1 MNNTAK
7 SLTGSMHDRAD
18 ANNLFNAKQVQKQMD
33 FQERMSSTAHQR
45 EVKDLIAAGLNP
57 ILSANGG
64 ASTPSGSAA
73 SADTS
78 TSALEAQLGAQI
90 EMNKANIESAQKIA
104 KMQNDLNR
112 ELGYAQLKNNKTIAN
127 INAGASI
134 YNSDNATSASEY
146 NTDMSYAAQTGNITV
161 GPVKF
166 NAQLLKNIYNKLTE
180 GYNPS
185 SSSAKSAANKHNSR
199 HKR

>member
-1 MNNTAK
+1 MSSAK
-7 SLTGSMHDRAD
+7 TITSIHDRAD
-18 ANNLFNAKQVQKQMD
+18 YNNAFSAQQVQKQMD
-33 FQERMSSTAHQR
+33 FQEKMSNTAHQR
-45 EVKDLIAAGLNP
+45 EVQDLIKAGLNP

-64 ASTPSGSAA
+64 ASTPSGGVA

-104 KMQNDLNR
+104 QMQNDLNR

-134 YNSDNATSASEY
+134 YNSEQSSSASRY
-146 NTDMSYAAQTGNITV
+146 NADMSYAAQTGNISV
-161 GPVKF
+161 GPVKL
-166 NAQLLKNIYNKLTE
+166 NAELLKNIVNKLKE

-185 SSSAKSAANKHNSR
+185 SSSAKSATNKH
-199 HKR
+199 KR

>member
-1 MNNTAK
+1 MSSAK
-7 SLTGSMHDRAD
+7 TVTSIHDRAD
-18 ANNLFNAKQVQKQMD
+18 YNNMFSAQQVQKQMD
-33 FQERMSSTAHQR
+33 FQERMSNTAHQR
-45 EVKDLIAAGLNP
+45 EVQDLISAGLNP
-57 ILSANGG
+57 ILSANAG
-64 ASTPSGSAA
+64 ASTPSGGVA

-90 EMNKANIESAQKIA
+90 EINKANIESAQKIA

-134 YNSDNATSASEY
+134 YSSDNATSASEY
-146 NTDMSYAAQTGNITV
+146 NTDMSYAAQTGNISV

-166 NAQLLKNIYNKLTE
+166 NAQLLKNIVNKLKE

-185 SSSAKSAANKHNSR
+185 SSSAKSAANKH
-199 HKR
+199 KR

>member
-1 MNNTAK
+1 MSSAK
-7 SLTGSMHDRAD
+7 ILADIHARAD
-18 ANNLFNAKQVQKQMD
+18 ANNAFNAKQVQKQMD

-64 ASTPSGSAA
+64 ASTSSGAAA

-146 NTDMSYAAQTGNITV
+146 NTDMSYAAQTGKISV

-166 NAQLLKNIYNKLTE
+166 NAQLLKNIVNKLKD

-185 SSSAKSAANKHNSR
+185 SVSAKAAERQHSSR

>member
-1 MNNTAK
+1 MSSAK
-7 SLTGSMHDRAD
+7 TVTSIHDRAD
-18 ANNLFNAKQVQKQMD
+18 YNNAFSAQQVQKQMD
-33 FQERMSSTAHQR
+33 FQERMSNTAHQR
-45 EVKDLIAAGLNP
+45 EVKDLIKAGLNP

-64 ASTPSGSAA
+64 ASTPSGGVA

-134 YNSDNATSASEY
+134 YNAETSSSASKY
-146 NTDMSYAAQTGNITV
+146 NADMSYAAQTGNISV
-161 GPVKF
+161 GPVRL
-166 NAQLLKNIYNKLTE
+166 NAELLKNIVNKLKE

-185 SSSAKSAANKHNSR
+185 SSSAKSAENKH
-199 HKR
+199 KR

>member
-1 MNNTAK
+1 MSSAK
-7 SLTGSMHDRAD
+7 TLTDIHARAD
-18 ANNLFNAKQVQKQMD
+18 ANNLFNAQQVRKQMD
-33 FQERMSSTAHQR
+33 FQERMSNTAHQR
-45 EVKDLIAAGLNP
+45 EVKDLLAAGLNP
-57 ILSANGG
+57 ILSTNGG

-90 EMNKANIESAQKIA
+90 AMNKANIESAQKIA

-134 YNSDNATSASEY
+134 YGSDNATSASKY
-146 NTDMSYAAQTGNITV
+146 NADLSYAAQTGNISV
-161 GPVKF
+161 GPVKL
-166 NAQLLKNIYNKLTE
+166 NAQLLKNIVNKLKE

-185 SSSAKSAANKHNSR
+185 SSSAKSAANKH
-199 HKR
+199 KR